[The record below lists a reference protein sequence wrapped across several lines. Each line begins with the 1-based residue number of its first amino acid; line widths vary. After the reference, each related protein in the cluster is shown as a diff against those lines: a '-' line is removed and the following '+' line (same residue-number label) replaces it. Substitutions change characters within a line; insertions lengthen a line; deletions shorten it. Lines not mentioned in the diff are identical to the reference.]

1 MWKNEI
7 GWVRDNG
14 RGEFFFLPYSLT
26 INLTIHNTNVYMYY
40 LGNLK
45 QKNYLKSGYRHLY
58 FDNTHFSSSINNF

>member
-45 QKNYLKSGYRHLY
+45 QKNNDQTDKINSQ
-58 FDNTHFSSSINNF
+58 NTIQ